1 MIISYSITFP
11 QIPVQFDESDLTFS
25 IGHIKSRMPS
35 VIEMK
40 LHCYDMT
47 DTLLKTYT
55 ASRWVI
61 TTDYTHQECTF
72 TVESDVQKD
81 CIYVVPE
88 IITFGV
94 DNENPL
100 WFSELMLNHGEF
112 TGYHSPSELATSS
125 KVNFINNSY
134 ANMYD
139 KDGNYLQ
146 VIRPNKESFH
156 TDRLDGAE
164 ITILAPHFND
174 DSGFDNDVSVFIE
187 ALNQTEQT
195 INVLR

>member
-1 MIISYSITFP
+1 
-11 QIPVQFDESDLTFS
+11 
-25 IGHIKSRMPS
+25 
-35 VIEMK
+35 
-40 LHCYDMT
+40 
-47 DTLLKTYT
+47 
-55 ASRWVI
+55 
-61 TTDYTHQECTF
+61 
-72 TVESDVQKD
+72 
-81 CIYVVPE
+81 
-88 IITFGV
+88 
-94 DNENPL
+94 
-100 WFSELMLNHGEF
+100 
-112 TGYHSPSELATSS
+112 
-125 KVNFINNSY
+125 
-134 ANMYD
+134 MYD